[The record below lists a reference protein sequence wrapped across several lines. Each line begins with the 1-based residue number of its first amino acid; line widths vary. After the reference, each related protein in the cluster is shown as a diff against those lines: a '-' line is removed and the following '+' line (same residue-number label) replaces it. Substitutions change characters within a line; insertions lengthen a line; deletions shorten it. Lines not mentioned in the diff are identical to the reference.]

1 MPSRVP
7 PRETDWWVQRLGC
20 RIKGM
25 DADEI
30 RSAFVDHLAQRGHA
44 VIPRARLVPDDDP
57 TTLFTGSGMQ
67 PLLPYLLG
75 SEHPAGPRL
84 VDSQTCLR
92 VQDIEEVGDNRH
104 TTFFEMLGNWSLGDY
119 FKDVQL
125 PQFWGFLT
133 DTVGLDPARL
143 YVSCFIGDAAHG
155 IPKDVES
162 AAVWTRLFAAAGVSA
177 DQVEVDTEEHAAAVG
192 TGGARI
198 AFYGKKNWWCR
209 EGSAVDMPVGEPG
222 GPDTEVFYLFPE
234 VEHDPAYGAHCHQ
247 NCDCG
252 RFIELGNSVFMEYR
266 RTETGFEPLPR
277 RNVDY
282 GGGLERIA
290 AAAIDSPDVFRIS
303 LLRPIVERLEEL
315 SGRNYEDETLAM
327 RVIADHLRGATFL
340 AVDGVRPSNK
350 AQGYV
355 MRRLVRRAVRFAVDL
370 GIDDNFFPH
379 VVPTVAATYATAY
392 PEVAASADE
401 VVAVLAREEHAFR
414 RTLRRGLERLE
425 SHRSTGVTGAD
436 LFVLHDTYGFPVELS
451 TEVARTRGLS
461 VSETWREE
469 FDEQMAQ
476 QRARS
481 RGGQAGRVR

>member
-1 MPSRVP
+1 M
-7 PRETDWWVQRLGC
+7 TG
-20 RIKGM
+20 I
-25 DADEI
+25 DADGI
-30 RSAFVDHLAQRGHA
+30 RSAFIDHLAGRGHA
-44 VIPRARLVPDDDP
+44 VIPRASLVPDDDP

-67 PLLPYLLG
+67 PLVPYLLG
-75 SEHPAGPRL
+75 ADHPAGARL

-104 TTFFEMLGNWSLGDY
+104 TTFFEMLGSWSLGDY

-125 PQFWGFLT
+125 RQFWEFLT
-133 DTVGLDPARL
+133 ATVGLDPARIH
-143 YVSCFIGDAAHG
+143 VSCFIGDEPHG
-155 IPKDVES
+155 IPKDEES
-162 AAVWTRLFAAAGVSA
+162 AALWTELFTAAGVDA
-177 DQVEVDTEEHAAAVG
+177 GQVDLDTEEHAAQVG
-192 TGGARI
+192 TGDARI
-198 AFYGKKNWWCR
+198 VFYGAKNWWCR
-209 EGSAVDMPVGEPG
+209 EGAAERMPVGEPG
-222 GPDTEVFYLFPE
+222 GPDTEVFYLFPH
-234 VEHDPAYGAHCHQ
+234 VKHDPAYGLHCHP

-303 LLRPIVERLEEL
+303 LLWPIVERLEDL
-315 SGRNYEDETLAM
+315 SGRTYEDETLAM

-355 MRRLVRRAVRFAVDL
+355 LRRLVRRAVRFAVDL
-370 GIDDNFFPH
+370 GIEDNFFPH
-379 VVPTVAATYATAY
+379 VVPTVAATYASAY
-392 PEVAASADE
+392 PEVAAAADD
-401 VVAVLAREEHAFR
+401 VVDVLAREEQVFR

-425 SHRSTGVTGAD
+425 SHRGSVVTGAD

-451 TEVARTRGLS
+451 TEVAGAEGIA
-461 VSETWREE
+461 VSDTWRAE
-469 FDEQMAQ
+469 FDDHMAA

-481 RGGQAGRVR
+481 RAATRESG

>member
-1 MPSRVP
+1 
-7 PRETDWWVQRLGC
+7 
-20 RIKGM
+20 M
-25 DADEI
+25 DADAI
-30 RSAFVDHLAQRGHA
+30 RRAFLDYMTERGH
-44 VIPRARLVPDDDP
+44 VIIPRAPLIPKEDP

-67 PLLPYLLG
+67 PLLPFLLG
-75 SEHPAGPRL
+75 SEHPAGTRL
-84 VDSQTCLR
+84 ADSQTCLR

-119 FKDVQL
+119 FKDEQL

-143 YVSCFIGDAAHG
+143 YVSCFIGDPANG
-155 IPKDVES
+155 IPKDDES
-162 AAVWTRLFAAAGVSA
+162 AAIWTRLFAEAGIAA
-177 DQVEVDTEEHAAAVG
+177 DQVEVDTEEHAAEVG

-198 AFYGKKNWWCR
+198 AFYGTKNWWCR
-209 EGSAVDMPVGEPG
+209 EGSADDMPIGEPG
-222 GPDTEVFYLFPE
+222 GPDTEVFYLFPH

-315 SGRNYEDETLAM
+315 SGRSYDDETLAM

-340 AVDGVRPSNK
+340 AIDGVRPSNK

-355 MRRLVRRAVRFAVDL
+355 MRRLIRRAVRFAFDL
-370 GIDDNFFPH
+370 GLQDDFFPQII
-379 VVPTVAATYATAY
+379 PTVAGIYDAHY
-392 PEVAASADE
+392 PEVQEDTDE
-401 VVAVLAREEHAFR
+401 VVAVLAREEQAFR
-414 RTLRRGLERLE
+414 RTLRKGLKQLGGYRD
-425 SHRSTGVTGAD
+425 TGVTGAE
-436 LFVLHDTYGFPVELS
+436 LFLLYDTFGFPVELS
-451 TEVARTRGLS
+451 IEDARRRGIT
-461 VSETWREE
+461 VSENWQME
-469 FDEQMAQ
+469 FDEHMAA

-481 RGGQAGRVR
+481 QRATTLHV

>member
-1 MPSRVP
+1 
-7 PRETDWWVQRLGC
+7 
-20 RIKGM
+20 M

-30 RSAFVDHLAQRGHA
+30 RSAFLDHLARHGHA

-75 SEHPAGPRL
+75 AEHPGGRRL

-119 FKDVQL
+119 FKDEQL

-143 YVSCFIGDAAHG
+143 YVSCFIGDAANG
-155 IPKDVES
+155 IPKDDES
-162 AAVWTRLFAAAGVSA
+162 AAVWTRLFAEAGVSA
-177 DQVEVDTEEHAAAVG
+177 DQVEVDTEEHAAEVG

-209 EGSAVDMPVGEPG
+209 EGSADDMPVGEPG
-222 GPDTEVFYLFPE
+222 GPDTEVFYLFPH

-315 SGRNYEDETLAM
+315 SGRAYDDETLAM

-379 VVPTVAATYATAY
+379 VVPTVAEVYAAAY
-392 PEVAASADE
+392 PEVSAAADD

-425 SHRSTGVTGAD
+425 SHRDTGVTGAD

-451 TEVARTRGLS
+451 TEVALTQGMSLS
-461 VSETWREE
+461 ESWREE

-481 RGGQAGRVR
+481 RGEQAGQAR